1 MGRLGARLL
10 VLGWSRLALAAGS
23 LGLSVAAVGC
33 APDNRLGPSLG
44 QALVDGPIR
53 AYASEQAMLI
63 ARASLPLAASTQISM
78 GTPRDLMAARAGWRS
93 VRLAYDRGAAFFF
106 VATPA
111 LNQALDGRFDD
122 PLATTG
128 LRQLEP
134 ALFSSAALD
143 AARIERLGQALATS
157 AVALSNATPDPT
169 NAVTLSAL
177 LGSLSAQAA
186 VVATKLDG
194 SDSPYA
200 GASHLSIEHNLVG
213 LQAMYQALA
222 PAVERADPVLHQ
234 RATDLLAAL
243 LAQVQGLPSVDAVRN
258 KVAFLRDCGELST
271 AFLAMGTA
279 LGLSVSAPVDVT

>member
-10 VLGWSRLALAAGS
+10 GPSKWCMPWAAWAFGLFAL
-23 LGLSVAAVGC
+23 VAGC
-33 APDNRLGPSLG
+33 AADNRLGPTLG

-53 AYASEQAMLI
+53 TYASEQATQI
-63 ARASLPLAASTQISM
+63 ARAALSLSVATQQEL
-78 GTPRDLMAARAGWRS
+78 GAPRDLMAARAGWRT

-106 VATPA
+106 VVSPA

-134 ALFSSAALD
+134 ALFASNMPD
-143 AARIERLGQALATS
+143 ARRVEALGQALAVS
-157 AVALSNATPDPT
+157 AVALSNATPNVA
-169 NAVTLSAL
+169 NAVTLSGL

-200 GASHLSIEHNLVG
+200 GASHLSIEQNLIG
-213 LQAMYQALA
+213 LQAMYHALA
-222 PAVERADPVLHQ
+222 PAVERADPALHE
-234 RATDLLAAL
+234 RVESLLSAL
-243 LAQVQGLPSVDAVRN
+243 LAQMQGQPSVDAVRN
-258 KVAFLRDCGELST
+258 KVAFLRDCGDLSA
-271 AFLAMGTA
+271 AFLAIGTA